1 MSDVPLQVR
10 ATLSALQFQGRR
22 TEGLHTLSHQEW
34 NDLLSRWEF
43 HRCLVP
49 LRLTCGEDLPE
60 WVRLQIDRRLQDNT
74 IRLERIK
81 NDYSQFSSEL
91 RRLGASHVV
100 IKGFTL
106 WPGFVDHPR
115 FRLQSDIDVYCP
127 PEAIVTAREA
137 LMELGY
143 EPEKGENFGLADHLP
158 SMVRK
163 SPWKWDGNFY
173 DPEMPISFE
182 LHHSFWNERAMRI
195 RPSGLDQFWVR
206 RIERQL
212 DGITFPALSELDT
225 FGYAALHL
233 VRNMLHNRPSA
244 YQIYELARFLHLNAG
259 DQQFWEDW
267 RATHDESLR
276 RLEVI
281 ACLAAA
287 RCFACRL
294 PEEMERDIAGLPAT
308 VEAWFDRFAT
318 VLVCKQFHPTKDL
331 LWLHTSLVESLGD
344 KLSIICEGL
353 LPTRLPSLGIVDLL
367 DVARPEQRGAH
378 TLLGRLARFIAYLFS
393 HLPFQLRM
401 VPATLWSGV
410 GFWWSTQGLG
420 EQFWRFFAISFLF
433 DLGMFIFFFL
443 YNIFLLDRGF
453 REDFIGLTASA
464 NTIGSV
470 VICIPSAILA
480 QRAGLQKTL
489 LICLVFSA
497 LFAGALAFVTS
508 KQAILVLS
516 FLLGA
521 ASTIWAVAIA
531 PATARLTN
539 DKNREIGFS
548 LIFSSGIAVG
558 LLGSVTASRMP
569 GWLAHIYQ
577 SIGTVHAKQATLLV
591 GSAVVAIAAWP
602 AFRLHF
608 DLPAPEKKT
617 YPLNAFLFRFLLV
630 VAVWSLAAG
639 VLTPFYTVYFSQY
652 LHLGL
657 ERIGIVTSISQVSQ
671 ALAILAAPFIVKKY
685 GLVPGI
691 VYMQLATAISLGW
704 LAAAHTVPTA
714 VALYIAYTSLQWMSE
729 PAIYSLL
736 MGQVAPAE
744 QAGASALN
752 FLVISLVQAFA
763 SAAAGASFLRFGYP
777 AVLGATAVVALASA
791 ILFQWVLGQKIK
803 KVAETETRSLS
814 LH

>member
-1 MSDVPLQVR
+1 L
-10 ATLSALQFQGRR
+10 
-22 TEGLHTLSHQEW
+22 E
-34 NDLLSRWEF
+34 
-43 HRCLVP
+43 
-49 LRLTCGEDLPE
+49 
-60 WVRLQIDRRLQDNT
+60 IDRRLDNNAA
-74 IRLERIK
+74 RLERIK
-81 NDYSQFSSEL
+81 TDYSRFSDAL
-91 RRLGASHVV
+91 RAIGASHLV

-127 PEAIVTAREA
+127 PESILIARDA
-137 LMELGY
+137 LIELGY
-143 EPEKGENFGLADHLP
+143 EPEKGENLALADHLL

-182 LHHSFWNERAMRI
+182 LHHSLWNERVMRI
-195 RPSGLDQFWVR
+195 RLSGLDQFWVR
-206 RIERQL
+206 RMERQL
-212 DGITFPALSELDT
+212 DGITFPALSEVDT

-233 VRNMLHNRPSA
+233 MRNMLNNRPSA
-244 YQIYELARFLHLNAG
+244 YQIYELARFIHLNASS
-259 DQQFWEDW
+259 QKFWADR
-267 RATHDESLR
+267 RAIHDESLR
-276 RLEVI
+276 RLEAI

-287 RCFACRL
+287 RCFACQL
-294 PEEMERDIAGLPAT
+294 PDEIKTEITCLPTA
-308 VEAWFDRFAT
+308 VGAWFDRFVM
-318 VLVCKQFHPTKDL
+318 VLFGKQFHPTKDL
-331 LWLHTSLVESLGD
+331 VWLHTSLVESFRD
-344 KLSIICEGL
+344 KLSIVREKLI
-353 LPTRLPSLGIVDLL
+353 PTRLPSLEMVDLL
-367 DVARPEQRGAH
+367 DVVRPKQRGASAR
-378 TLLGRLARFIAYLFS
+378 LGRRARFIAYLFS

-410 GFWWSTQGLG
+410 RFWWSRQGLN

-470 VICIPSAILA
+470 AICIPGGILV

-489 LICLVFSA
+489 LICLTSSA
-497 LFAGALAFVTS
+497 LLAGALAFVTS
-508 KQAILVLS
+508 KQAILILS

-558 LLGSVTASRMP
+558 LLGSATASRMP
-569 GWLAHIYQ
+569 GWLVHIYR
-577 SIGTVHAKQATLLV
+577 SIGTAHAQQATLLI
-591 GSAVVAIAAWP
+591 GAAIVAIGAT
-602 AFRLHF
+602 FRLEF
-608 DLPAPEKKT
+608 DMSPTPAKKT
-617 YPLNAFLFRFLLV
+617 YPRNAFLVRFLLV
-630 VAVWSLAAG
+630 VAVWGLGAG

-657 ERIGIVTSISQVSQ
+657 ERIGIVASISQISQ

-691 VYMQLATAISLGW
+691 MYMQLATAISLGW
-704 LAAAHTVPTA
+704 LAAARTVPAA
-714 VALYIAYTSLQWMSE
+714 VALYIAYSSFQWMSE

-736 MGQVAPAE
+736 MSQVAPSE

-752 FLVISLVQAFA
+752 FLVISLVQAIA
-763 SAAAGASFLRFGYP
+763 SAAAGVSFLRFGYP
-777 AVLGATAVVALASA
+777 TVLGTTAVVALASA
-791 ILFQWVLGQKIK
+791 VLFPSILGQKVVK
-803 KVAETETRSLS
+803 EAERVTDIV
-814 LH
+814 